1 MRAIMEDLGVRRG
14 IRLKTDASAA
24 KGISARKG
32 LGKIRH
38 LEVSQLW
45 LQDKV
50 ATGEI
55 CIQKVD
61 GTANK
66 ADALTKHVTREEM
79 ERHMRWLETTVE
91 SGRHEL
97 MPRNDAK
104 DKGGEDDESEGEEAE
119 DPEEGE
125 PDEEQLSGRR
135 CWKSFFK

>member
-1 MRAIMEDLGVRRG
+1 MVKGAGVALGTRAIMEDLGVKRG
-14 IRLKTDASAA
+14 IRSKTDASAA
-24 KGISARKG
+24 KGISTRKG
-32 LGKIRH
+32 LGKVRH

-50 ATGEI
+50 AAGEV

-66 ADALTKHVTREEM
+66 AGALTKHVTREEM
-79 ERHMRWLETTVE
+79 ERHMRWLDMT
-91 SGRHEL
+91 GRHDL

-104 DKGGEDDESEGEEAE
+104 DGKGRGYESEGEEAE

-125 PDEEQLSGRR
+125 PNED
-135 CWKSFFK
+135 

>member
-1 MRAIMEDLGVRRG
+1 M
-14 IRLKTDASAA
+14 
-24 KGISARKG
+24 
-32 LGKIRH
+32 
-38 LEVSQLW
+38 
-45 LQDKV
+45 

-66 ADALTKHVTREEM
+66 ADVLTKHVTREEM
-79 ERHMRWLETTVE
+79 ERHMRWLEITVE

-104 DKGGEDDESEGEEAE
+104 DKGGEEDESEEEEAE

-125 PDEEQLSGRR
+125 PDGEQLSGRR
-135 CWKSFFK
+135 C